1 LGLKPGDYAFAVVGG
16 YDLPRGKGQREFLA
30 AAARIHQK
38 IPQARFLIIGRGS
51 MAERL
56 QADIERLGLTGK
68 AWLTASKPT
77 CRKS

>member
-1 LGLKPGDYAFAVVGG
+1 MRFAVVGG

-51 MAERL
+51 MAEMLR
-56 QADIERLGLTGK
+56 ADIARLGLTGK
-68 AWLTASKPT
+68 AWLTPYART
-77 CRKS
+77 CRK